1 MELTLADIKSGADT
15 MMRAFEEFKSTN
27 DARLKEIEKKGGAD
41 PLLDDKLGK
50 INAKLDTFEAL
61 NAKLTKAEADAKAA
75 KEALDGI
82 ETKLNRIRA
91 PGDPRGDDP
100 ERKAFD
106 GFLRRG
112 VDKLAAEEVKV
123 LRVSDDTAGGYLAP
137 TEFVREI
144 IKGEVEFSP
153 MRPLVRVR
161 QTTQKSAQIP
171 RRTGTFAAS
180 WVAEI
185 ATRTESAGL
194 TYGLHEVPNHELTA
208 EVYISFA
215 ELEDAAFNMESEISM
230 EITEQFGVAEGAAIV
245 SGNGVGKPM
254 GFLATASGVETT
266 NSGAATAV
274 TADAFLSVYYALKT
288 AYARNATWV
297 LNRATLGTTRKL
309 KDGTGQ
315 YLWQP
320 GLAQGVPNSINGAP
334 YVEVPD
340 MPNEG
345 AGNKPVAFGDWRRGY
360 ILVDRI
366 NMAMLRDPYTL
377 ASVGQVKFV
386 ARRRL
391 GGQVLLAEA
400 LRTMTCSAA

>member
-1 MELTLADIKSGADT
+1 MADDVKEAVTGLMT
-15 MMRAFEEFKSTN
+15 AFEEFKNTN

-50 INAKLDTFEAL
+50 INAKLDQFEGL

-75 KEALDGI
+75 KESLDAI
-82 ETKLNRIRA
+82 ETKLNR
-91 PGDPRGDDP
+91 PGFGGGKEPGQADL

-106 GFLRRG
+106 TFCRKGREALSA
-112 VDKLAAEEVKV
+112 DEIKV

-137 TEFVREI
+137 SEFVREI
-144 IKGEVEFSP
+144 IKAEVEFSP

-171 RRTGTFAAS
+171 RRTGTFSAG
-180 WVAEI
+180 WVAEMG
-185 ATRTESAGL
+185 TRTESTGL
-194 TYGLHEVPNHELTA
+194 TYGLHEVATHELTA

-215 ELEDAAFNMESEISM
+215 ELEDSAFNMESEISM
-230 EITEQFGVAEGAAIV
+230 EMTEQFGVAEGAAIV
-245 SGNGVGKPM
+245 SGNGVGKPF
-254 GFLATASGVETT
+254 GFMSDSNVGTT
-266 NSGAATAV
+266 NSGAATTV
-274 TADAFLSVYYALKT
+274 TADGLLSLFYAIKT
-288 AYARNATWV
+288 AYSRNATWV
-297 LNRATLGTTRKL
+297 LNRPTLGSIRKL
-309 KDGTGQ
+309 KDSQNQ
-315 YLWQP
+315 YLWMP
-320 GLAQGVPNSINGAP
+320 GLANGVPNTINGAP

-345 AGNKPVAFGDWRRGY
+345 AGTKPVAFGDWRRGY

-366 NMAMLRDPYTL
+366 AMAMMRDPYTL

-400 LRTMTCSAA
+400 IRTLTCST